1 MARPGTFGKGHAKR
15 GGRKKGVP
23 NKDSQEAKE
32 RLQQLL
38 GETISFT
45 PLQIMYAV
53 MQIKLERGDPDGAL
67 VAAEKAAPYVH
78 ARLNATDVRVQ
89 HSVAGKSDTEVAAE
103 IEALR
108 AKLAVSR
115 SLAPPAMIEASAD
128 PIEVLPVEPVAAA
141 MEVEPVEL
149 APASLDH
156 LCKRH
161 STGSC

>member
-1 MARPGTFGKGHAKR
+1 MARPGTFVRGHAKL
-15 GGRKKGVP
+15 GGRKTGVP

-53 MQIKLERGDPDGAL
+53 MQIKLEKGDPDGAL

-89 HSVAGKSDTEVAAE
+89 HSVAGKSDAEVASE

-108 AKLAVSR
+108 AKLEASR
-115 SLAPPAMIEASAD
+115 SLPPPMIEATAESMK
-128 PIEVLPVEPVAAA
+128 VLPAERVVAAT
-141 MEVEPVEL
+141 EIESVEL
-149 APASLDH
+149 TPASE
-156 LCKRH
+156 
-161 STGSC
+161 

>member
-1 MARPGTFGKGHAKR
+1 ML
-15 GGRKKGVP
+15 
-23 NKDSQEAKE
+23 NKDSREAKE
-32 RLQQLL
+32 RLQHLL

-89 HSVAGKSDTEVAAE
+89 HSVAGKSDAEVAAE

-108 AKLAVSR
+108 VKLEVSR
-115 SLAPPAMIEASAD
+115 SLPPPPIIEATAES
-128 PIEVLPVEPVAAA
+128 IEVVPTAPAAVEA
-141 MEVEPVEL
+141 VEL
-149 APASLDH
+149 ALPS
-156 LCKRH
+156 K
-161 STGSC
+161 SV